1 MRWTLRIRTLLILVA
16 LSALVLGGAVGIFA
30 ERRRSEYRLR
40 VESLAWGEADVV
52 ERIAERLR
60 AAREAEAMGPGHR
73 AEADAARLEAEY
85 LARVAAWHV
94 HLERLYIRAAERPW
108 EPVPP
113 DPAPPVPPA
122 GLAITPE
129 LKALAEKIP
138 AQREPGPGDGRGQ

>member
-1 MRWTLRIRTLLILVA
+1 MRWSLKIRTLLILVA
-16 LSALVLGGAVGIFA
+16 VSALILGGVVGIFA

-52 ERIAERLR
+52 ARIADRLKL
-60 AAREAEAMGPGHR
+60 AREAEAKGPDHR

-94 HLERLYIRAAERPW
+94 QLERLYMRAAERPW

-113 DPAPPVPPA
+113 DPAPPSPPP
-122 GLAITPE
+122 GLVVTPE
-129 LKALAEKIP
+129 VKSLAEKIP
-138 AQREPGPGDGRGQ
+138 ARREKDQ